1 MGNASSHYEETN
13 WDEASGGLN
22 SSAETVDGSEP
33 TDRHVQIIITPTEG
47 GVMHNMHNLPVVRN
61 VAPSRE
67 YEAKDADGTSIFTTK
82 KIDALSTGFDLID
95 SQTNEVLLKVDS
107 TYSNR
112 TWHIFQVGTP
122 VFEGQRVDSEPSE
135 KTGELLFRKASVSF
149 GKDTQHTAEVNMF
162 THDDV
167 EAVLQIERCIPNHL
181 RDKVMDQWHFQTSL
195 LSDAGKSQIVGYW
208 KWEGFFVLG
217 KEKMHMD
224 LARNADLA
232 LHVILA
238 VIATIERFSVKAE
251 YTG

>member
-1 MGNASSHYEETN
+1 MGNASSRYEETN
-13 WDEASGGLN
+13 WDEASGGLE

-33 TDRHVQIIITPTEG
+33 TDRHVQIIITPTKG
-47 GVMHNMHNLPVVRN
+47 GIMHNLPVVRN

-82 KIDALSTGFDLID
+82 KIDALNTGFDLID
-95 SQTNEVLLKVDS
+95 SQTNEVVLKVDS

-122 VFEGQRVDSEPSE
+122 VFEGQRADSEPSE

-167 EAVLQIERCIPNHL
+167 EAVLQIERCTPPHIC
-181 RDKVMDQWHFQTSL
+181 DKVMDQWHFQTSL
-195 LSDAGKSQIVGYW
+195 LSDAGKSQLVGYW

-224 LARNADLA
+224 VARDADLA